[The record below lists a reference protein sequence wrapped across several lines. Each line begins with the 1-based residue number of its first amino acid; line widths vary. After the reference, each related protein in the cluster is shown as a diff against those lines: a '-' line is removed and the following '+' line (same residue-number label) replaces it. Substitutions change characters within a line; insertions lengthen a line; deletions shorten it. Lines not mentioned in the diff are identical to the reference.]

1 MAVMVDSH
9 THTQQSGSL
18 PPELFFAC
26 WPAPVVL
33 VSWCVTLL
41 AADAWNFGLMA
52 IAMLVGLAAS
62 AMSPMGLFIAIR
74 AYRLPHPGDE
84 HRAILFALIGNAL
97 VVAQVV
103 LILAAALA
111 FHG

>member
-1 MAVMVDSH
+1 MAGMVDSH

-33 VSWCVTLL
+33 VSWFVSLV
-41 AADAWNFGLMA
+41 AADTWNLGLMA

-74 AYRLPHPGDE
+74 AYRLPHPADE
-84 HRAILFALIGNAL
+84 HFAVLFALIGNAL
-97 VVAQVV
+97 VILQVV
-103 LILAAALA
+103 VILAAALA

>member
-1 MAVMVDSH
+1 MAGMVDTH
-9 THTQQSGSL
+9 THTQRSGSL
-18 PPELFFAC
+18 PPELVFAC
-26 WPAPVVL
+26 WPAPIVL
-33 VSWCVTLL
+33 VGWFVTLL

-84 HRAILFALIGNAL
+84 RPAILFALIGNAL
-97 VVAQVV
+97 VVVQVV
-103 LILAAALA
+103 LILGAVA
-111 FHG
+111 FHR

>member
-1 MAVMVDSH
+1 MAGMVDTH

-18 PPELFFAC
+18 PPELVFAC

-41 AADAWNFGLMA
+41 AADAWNLGLMA

-84 HRAILFALIGNAL
+84 HPAILFALIGNAL
-97 VVAQVV
+97 VVVQVV
-103 LILAAALA
+103 LILGALA
-111 FHG
+111 FHP